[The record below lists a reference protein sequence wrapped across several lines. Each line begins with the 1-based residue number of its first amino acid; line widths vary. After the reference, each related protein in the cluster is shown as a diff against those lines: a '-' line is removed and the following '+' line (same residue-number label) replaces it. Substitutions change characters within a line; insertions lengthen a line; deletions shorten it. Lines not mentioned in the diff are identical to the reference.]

1 MKISNLKIVN
11 TITGN
16 RINNAK
22 AAFTTRRVD
31 FSVCHSLQSN
41 VIPKSGDLVFAR
53 IVEIGQ
59 QTRLQLT
66 SGRRAHLFPGD
77 EIIVVYGN
85 RYAPD
90 QFEGTVPKNL
100 ALCHLVAA
108 GGVAAQ
114 LHSKHSKMKT
124 PTVIEPI
131 GLLTDKQGKTL
142 NLAQF
147 ALKKIKSPEHR
158 PLTLAVAGTSMNS
171 GKTTTVASLVR
182 GFSACGMKV
191 GAAKVTGTGS
201 GGDVWLMV
209 DSGAHQVLDFGDAGF
224 PSTYLIPLEQVEDI
238 VTLLTDH
245 LTAAGVDIIILEI
258 ADGLYQRETSHLL
271 TSQVL
276 KDKVDGMLFAAGEA
290 MGAKS
295 GVEWMQKLGIPLFAV
310 SGTLTMSPLAM
321 QEVEVYT
328 DVPILTKKALS
339 SPTIMK
345 YLHKWFPAQEEETAH
360 VEKMLATA

>member
-11 TITGN
+11 TVTGN

-41 VIPKSGDLVFAR
+41 VPPKSGDIVLAR
-53 IVEIGQ
+53 VAEIGQ

-66 SGRRAHLFPGD
+66 TGRRAHLFPGD

-90 QFEGTVPKNL
+90 QFEGTVPKNQN
-100 ALCHLVAA
+100 LCHLVAA

-114 LHSKHSKMKT
+114 LHSKNSKMKT

-131 GLLTDKQGKTL
+131 GLLTDKEGETL
-142 NLAQF
+142 NLSQF
-147 ALKKIKSPEHR
+147 ALEEIKSADQR

-171 GKTTTVASLVR
+171 GKTTTVASLVK
-182 GFSACGMKV
+182 GFTACGMKV
-191 GAAKVTGTGS
+191 GAAKLTGTGS

-224 PSTYLIPLEQVEDI
+224 PSTYLIPLDQIENI

-245 LTAAGVDIIILEI
+245 LTAAGVDIIVLEI
-258 ADGLYQRETSHLL
+258 ADGLYQEETAHLL
-271 TSQVL
+271 NSQVL
-276 KDKVDGMLFAAGEA
+276 KNKVDGMLFAAGEA
-290 MGAKS
+290 MGAKA
-295 GVEWMQKLGIPLFAV
+295 GVEWM
-310 SGTLTMSPLAM
+310 
-321 QEVEVYT
+321 
-328 DVPILTKKALS
+328 
-339 SPTIMK
+339 
-345 YLHKWFPAQEEETAH
+345 
-360 VEKMLATA
+360 

>member
-1 MKISNLKIVN
+1 MKRSDLTLVN

-31 FSVCHSLQSN
+31 FTICHSLQSN
-41 VIPKSGDLVFAR
+41 VIPKSGDLVLAR
-53 IVEIGQ
+53 VVKIGQ
-59 QTRLQLT
+59 QARIQLA
-66 SGRRAHLFPGD
+66 SGRRAHIFPGD

-90 QFEGTVPKNL
+90 QFEGTVPDSL
-100 ALCHLVAA
+100 APCHLVAA

-131 GLLTDKQGKTL
+131 GLLADIQGQVL
-142 NLAQF
+142 NLSRF
-147 ALKKIKSPEHR
+147 SLEKIKTPTHR

-171 GKTTTVASLVR
+171 GKTTTAASLVK
-182 GFSACGMKV
+182 GFSASGMKV

-201 GGDVWLMV
+201 GGDVWIMV
-209 DSGAHQVLDFGDAGF
+209 DSGAHKVYDFGDAGF
-224 PSTYLIPLEQVEDI
+224 PSTYLLPLEQVEDI
-238 VTLLTDH
+238 VSTLTDH

-258 ADGLYQRETSHLL
+258 ADGLYQRETAHLL
-271 TSQVL
+271 ASDL
-276 KDKVDGMLFAAGEA
+276 FKSRVDGLLFAAGEA

-295 GVEWMQKLGIPLFAV
+295 GIDWLQQFDVPLFAV

-321 QEVEVYT
+321 QEVKVHT
-328 DVPILTKKALS
+328 GVSILTKKKLS
-339 SPTIMK
+339 SPTVIN
-345 YLHKWFPAQEEETAH
+345 YLHQWFPIQQKSADVVTELLD
-360 VEKMLATA
+360 VV